1 MALVNDLISGTKLEQ
16 SIIKWKK
23 DRMEYDPLSPVLGK
37 KYWSLFKKR
46 WSHKLVSKRGQKFA
60 LDRSNALTYANV
72 KQMYDQVYSCMVDAG
87 VARMSEEYCDDYEG
101 PLRTKYHLTHPE
113 MCLVVDEVGSNSSQ
127 RGDGHI

>member
-1 MALVNDLISGTKLEQ
+1 MFND
-16 SIIKWKK
+16 
-23 DRMEYDPLSPVLGK
+23 PFSPVLGK

-60 LDRSNALTYANV
+60 LDRSNALTFSNV

-87 VARMSEEYCDDYEG
+87 VACCSDEFCDDYTG

-113 MCLVVDEVGSNSSQ
+113 MCLVVDEVGTNSLQ
-127 RGDGHI
+127 QGDGHIGGQKYQCEKGTMP